1 MSTVNI
7 TPNMN
12 LPNPVPGVDSGPD
25 YADNLESSLNQI
37 DQHNHSAGQGVLIQP
52 NGINI
57 SSDLPFGGNN
67 ATALRSVRLESQSA
81 PITNTAPDVGILYV
95 SGNEL
100 WYNDYTGGNQV
111 QITVNGLINATSSG
125 ISSGTATAAFSAGV
139 LVVKSSSTSFANID
153 VQSVVLANAG
163 NLVNQLTLLAPTLS
177 SSYDLTLPS
186 VPLTLSILTVDTSG
200 VMGYT
205 MNATVADPVGQA
217 MSSTGANA
225 VANSRTRT
233 TGTSVGVGGVALSA
247 SCGNPSITSTA
258 VTGIVNLQVDIVT
271 SGRPVFVG
279 IVQDGSGQANLAAA
293 PSSNLLNIYF
303 RRDLSAVIMT
313 SQVSDFGEVAT
324 SIFYQVDFPSAG
336 SHHYEVLYS
345 LNAPG
350 SGLFPFSKLVAYEL

>member
-1 MSTVNI
+1 
-7 TPNMN
+7 MN

-177 SSYDLTLPS
+177 SSYDLTLPL
-186 VPLTLSILTVDTSG
+186 VPPSLSFLTVDSSG

-205 MNATVADPVGQA
+205 LN
-217 MSSTGANA
+217 STIANA
-225 VANSRTRT
+225 VLAVSSDGNLGGNAVKENGKNLVVSNTNATSSLAIIRGTIEGGSPTTVFAGEGFSVVRNSSLNYSITFST
-233 TGTSVGVGGVALSA
+233 NFGDTPVVVVGQSGGSNVSA
-247 SCGNPSITSTA
+247 SA
-258 VTGIVNLQVDIVT
+258 QGISS
-271 SGRPVFVG
+271 SGF
-279 IVQDGSGQANLAAA
+279 
-293 PSSNLLNIYF
+293 LL
-303 RRDLSAVIMT
+303 T
-313 SQVSDFGEVAT
+313 
-324 SIFYQVDFPSAG
+324 SAG
-336 SHHYEVLYS
+336 AEPTFLSFIAVGQR
-345 LNAPG
+345 A
-350 SGLFPFSKLVAYEL
+350 